1 MIVDMC
7 GIRSLVNL
15 LLTINHRI
23 ALFCDILRLT
33 LVEPEPGF
41 SPMFAPLKTDSEQ
54 NDAMSS
60 TESKYVGFSDPRQRR
75 ERRRAVALTQLIAT
89 ITLVLSI
96 AVSAAVV
103 GIARACAPI
112 VPSASASY
120 FH

>member
-1 MIVDMC
+1 M
-7 GIRSLVNL
+7 
-15 LLTINHRI
+15 
-23 ALFCDILRLT
+23 
-33 LVEPEPGF
+33 VEPEPGL
-41 SPMFAPLKTDSEQ
+41 SPRFAPLQTDSEQ

-60 TESKYVGFSDPRQRR
+60 TESKHIGFSDPRQRR

-89 ITLVLSI
+89 ITLILSI

-112 VPSASASY
+112 MPAASASY